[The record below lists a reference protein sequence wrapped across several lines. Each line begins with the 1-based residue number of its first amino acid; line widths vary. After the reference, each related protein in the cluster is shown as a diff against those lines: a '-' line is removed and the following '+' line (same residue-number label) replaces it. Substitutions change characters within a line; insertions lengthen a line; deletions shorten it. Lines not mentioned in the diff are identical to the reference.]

1 MKSKMAAAGVAFAL
15 VAATLGLAAGPASAA
30 SGPRATATIER
41 LPGSGVVAWAGAA
54 GTPPPATCVAAQ
66 KSPTFTAASR
76 LDWCAVFVAV
86 LSVYEGTKLV
96 GQADVGQTDYAS
108 WKVSSRTWNPTRQ
121 VFSEESSSGVLA
133 GQPLTV
139 TGTSSCSGGCTV
151 TSNKTYTLPVPHY
164 PVYSEKDPG
173 VTSQGAATVTGSLS
187 TSWVYT
193 GDGLTF
199 PRSARRP

>member
-1 MKSKMAAAGVAFAL
+1 MGAVRCDGN
-15 VAATLGLAAGPASAA
+15 G
-30 SGPRATATIER
+30 GPRTTATIER
-41 LPGSGVVAWAGAA
+41 LLGSSVLWAGAA
-54 GTPPPATCVAAQ
+54 GPPAPATCVAAQ
-66 KSPTFTAASR
+66 NSPTFTAAGR
-76 LDWCAVFVAV
+76 HDWCAVFVAI
-86 LSVYEGTKLV
+86 LTVYQGTKEV
-96 GQADVGQTDYAS
+96 GQADVDQTDYAS

-121 VFSEESSSGVLA
+121 VFGEVGTGSGVLK

-164 PVYSEKDPG
+164 PYYSEKDPG
-173 VTSQGAATVTGSLS
+173 VTSQGTATVTGSLT

-199 PRSARRP
+199 PP